1 MMRTPQHPTDG
12 NHVSSMMRH
21 RFTSLSLLL
30 ALFGAVTIWT
40 GCEDQVNPFVEEDR
54 YFTVFGYLD
63 TASERQFVRIIPLRT
78 DFAALEAGQIDATVT
93 TLEVETGQVVT
104 WQDSLITYAD
114 GSTGHVFH
122 APFRPVPGWTYNL
135 SVVREDGKRAET
147 STTIPLV
154 TGVELDD
161 PTISVAA
168 VFQKIRWTD
177 IDFPPFRVEVWYRFL
192 NTSPSQ
198 PFLSAVIPY
207 GNVAEQYG
215 KLVQGN
221 KWEVLIRLTD
231 DKEDVTKELG
241 ISDDAAPFLMSVGM
255 RLTMTSDSWR
265 PPDGVFDQEVLVQPG
280 TFSNVTGGFGF
291 FGSVNQYTHEWTLSP
306 DITSLI
312 GYTYPGKRSATD

>member
-1 MMRTPQHPTDG
+1 MRRSQNPTERHPAW
-12 NHVSSMMRH
+12 SMMRP
-21 RFTSLSLLL
+21 RLQSLPLLL
-30 ALFGAVTIWT
+30 ALLVAVTFWS
-40 GCEDQVNPFVEEDR
+40 GCDDQVNPFVEEDR
-54 YFTVFGYLD
+54 YFTIFGYLD
-63 TASERQFVRIIPLRT
+63 TASDQQFVRIIPLRT

-93 TLEVETGQVVT
+93 TLEVETGRVIA
-104 WQDSLITYAD
+104 WQDSVVSYPD

-122 APFRPVPGWTYNL
+122 APFRPVPGWTYTL
-135 SVVREDGKRAET
+135 SAVREDGKRAEA

-192 NTSPSQ
+192 NASPSQ

-207 GNVAEQYG
+207 GNVAEQFG
-215 KLVQGN
+215 QLVQGN

-280 TFSNVTGGFGF
+280 TFSNVSGGFGF

-312 GYTYPGKRSATD
+312 GYTYPGKRTSTD

>member
-1 MMRTPQHPTDG
+1 MRRSQNPTERHPAR
-12 NHVSSMMRH
+12 SMMRP
-21 RFTSLSLLL
+21 RLQSLPLLL
-30 ALFGAVTIWT
+30 ALLVAVTFWS
-40 GCEDQVNPFVEEDR
+40 GCDDQVNPFVEEDR
-54 YFTVFGYLD
+54 YFTIFGYLD
-63 TASERQFVRIIPLRT
+63 TASDQQFVRIIPLRT

-93 TLEVETGQVVT
+93 TLEVETGRVIA
-104 WQDSLITYAD
+104 WQDSVVSYPD

-122 APFRPVPGWTYNL
+122 APFRPVPGWTYTL
-135 SVVREDGKRAET
+135 SAVREDGKRAEA

-192 NTSPSQ
+192 NASPGQ

-207 GNVAEQYG
+207 GNVAEQFG
-215 KLVQGN
+215 QLVQGN

-280 TFSNVTGGFGF
+280 TFSNVSGGFGF

-312 GYTYPGKRSATD
+312 GYTYPGKRASTD